1 MQTIT
6 SLRNPAVLAAKAL
19 QTKCGREES
28 GLFLCEGEHMVA
40 EAIRHAPS
48 DICTVF
54 VEDSQ
59 TERFAPLLAAVP
71 DAVCISVPAG
81 VLAAISQVKTPQ
93 GIAAAV
99 QLPQTVPLN
108 ALGARILLL
117 ENVQDPGNVGTMLRT
132 LDAAGFDGCILT
144 PGCAD
149 PYAAKAL
156 RATMGSV
163 FRVPVSRAAS
173 AAEAVNVLKDS
184 GYAVIAAVLDGED
197 FFQREPLP
205 QKVCLIIGNEGAG
218 ITPETAALCTHRY
231 RLPMRG
237 GAESLNAAIAAAV
250 MMYELVHRNG

>member
-1 MQTIT
+1 MQTVT

-19 QTKCGREES
+19 QTKRGREES

-40 EAIRHAPS
+40 EAIRNAPG
-48 DICTVF
+48 DVYTVF
-54 VEDSQ
+54 VEESQ
-59 TERFAPLLAAVP
+59 TERYAPLLAAVP
-71 DAVCISVPAG
+71 DAVWFSVPAG

-99 QLPQTVPLN
+99 QLPQAVPFITLRD
-108 ALGARILLL
+108 RILLL

-132 LDAAGFDGCILT
+132 LDAAGFSGCVLT

-149 PYAAKAL
+149 PYSAKAL

-163 FRVPVSRAAS
+163 FRVPVARAET
-173 AAEAVNVLKDS
+173 AAEAVNALIES

-197 FFQREPLP
+197 FYQRQPLP
-205 QKVCLIIGNEGAG
+205 QKICLVIGNEGAG

-231 RLPMRG
+231 SLPMRG
-237 GAESLNAAIAAAV
+237 GAESLNAAIASAV
-250 MMYELVHRNG
+250 MMYELVNRG